1 MGGRY
6 VEGLTEVEKALRVA
20 SNIGESFYMD
30 RLLLTRALE
39 IGQTDKS
46 IEAGLNRSL

>member
-1 MGGRY
+1 
-6 VEGLTEVEKALRVA
+6 
-20 SNIGESFYMD
+20 MD
-30 RLLLTRALE
+30 RLLLTRALLLQE